1 MKGRN
6 PVTRT
11 LYFTTIPDGGLVL
24 ATSMEHAVLEVLGVP
39 EDYPDTAVQQI
50 TESVYK
56 AGILETRARVGV
68 RGGPIRITWAA
79 LVEKGIAAGL
89 LEQQDA

>member
-1 MKGRN
+1 VKGSN
-6 PVTRT
+6 PVTRS
-11 LYFTTIPDGGLVL
+11 LYFTTLPDGGLGL
-24 ATSMEHAVLEVLGVP
+24 ATAMEHAVLEVLGVP
-39 EDYPDTAVQQI
+39 EDYADATAQQI

-79 LVEKGIAAGL
+79 LVEKGIAAGV